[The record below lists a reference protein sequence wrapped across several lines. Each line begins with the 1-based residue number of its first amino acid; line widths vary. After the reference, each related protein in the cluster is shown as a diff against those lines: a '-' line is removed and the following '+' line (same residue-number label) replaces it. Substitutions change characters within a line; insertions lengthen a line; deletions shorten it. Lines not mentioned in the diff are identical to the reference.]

1 MPDDIAV
8 VGVENDETLTSL
20 SSPPMSSVQLAGE
33 RSGYEAAAQLDMM
46 MRGGMLKSDRTF
58 IPPIAVIT
66 RQSSDFIA
74 VEDPL
79 LAMALRVI
87 RDQAALGL
95 TVDELL
101 KLVPISR
108 SSLERNCR
116 AVLGRSPNEEINH
129 CRIARACELLRDT
142 DLSLESIAERTG
154 FQSAQYLIFVFKK
167 FRGFTP
173 GQYRS
178 QSR

>member
-1 MPDDIAV
+1 VPDDIAV

-20 SSPPMSSVQLAGE
+20 SSPPLSSVLLAGE

-46 MRGGMLKSDRTF
+46 MNGGMRKSDRTF
-58 IPPIAVIT
+58 IPPIGVFT
-66 RQSSDFIA
+66 RQSSDIIA

-79 LAMALRVI
+79 LAMALRII
-87 RDQAALGL
+87 RDQSVQGL

-101 KLVPISR
+101 KQVPISR

-129 CRIARACELLRDT
+129 RRIAGACDLLRDT
-142 DLSLESIAERTG
+142 ELSLEVIANRTG
-154 FQSAQYLIFVFKK
+154 FQSAQYLICVFKK
-167 FRGFTP
+167 LRGLTP
-173 GQYRS
+173 GQYRT